1 MKKRIKMVDTTLR
14 DGEQSPG
21 VVFSPSDK
29 IKLALFLDSIGIYE
43 IEAGIY
49 DTGTEG
55 CNYISEIINRRK
67 HAKISVWSRLK
78 PGDVEESAR
87 QRPDLIHVGTPV
99 SYAQIYN
106 KIGKNKKWIEKTL
119 LECIQVS
126 KDYNI
131 PITVGMEDASRADVA
146 FLLSLIRLMKK
157 QGVEVIRL
165 ADTVGVLFPKRA
177 RELVSEIRQTGIQI
191 EIHEHND
198 FGMAVANSIVMALA
212 GADMVD
218 GTLLGIG
225 ERAGN
230 CNLFEFV
237 HGANRKFELGVSSLD
252 IKRAEEI
259 VKTMMA
265 GGVADDTSD
274 KI

>member
-1 MKKRIKMVDTTLR
+1 MKRRIKMVDTTLR
-14 DGEQSPG
+14 DGEQCPG

-29 IKLALFLDSIGIYE
+29 IRLALFLDSIGIHE

-55 CNYISEIINRRK
+55 CNYIGEIIKRKK
-67 HAKISVWSRLK
+67 HAQISVWSRLN

-87 QRPDLIHVGTPV
+87 QRPDLIHIGTPV
-99 SYAQIYN
+99 SYVQIYN

-119 LECIQVS
+119 LECIQVA

-131 PITVGMEDASRADVA
+131 PITVGLEDASRADVA
-146 FLLSLIRLMKK
+146 FLLSLIRLIKE
-157 QGVEVIRL
+157 QGVEIIRL

-177 RELVSEIRQTGIQI
+177 RELVNEIRQTGILI
-191 EIHEHND
+191 EVHEHND

-230 CNLFEFV
+230 CNLYEFV
-237 HGANRKFELGVSSLD
+237 HSANRKFDLGVSSTD
-252 IKRAEEI
+252 IKRAEAILE
-259 VKTMMA
+259 TMMA
-265 GGVADDTSD
+265 GGAPDDPSD

>member
-1 MKKRIKMVDTTLR
+1 MKRRIKMVDTTLR
-14 DGEQSPG
+14 DGEQCPG

-29 IKLALFLDSIGIYE
+29 IKLALFLDSIGIHE

-55 CNYISEIINRRK
+55 CNYIGEIMNRKK
-67 HAKISVWSRLK
+67 HARISVWSRLN

-99 SYAQIYN
+99 SYAQIYH

-119 LECIQVS
+119 LECIQVA
-126 KDYNI
+126 KDYSI

-146 FLLSLIRLMKK
+146 FLLSLIRLMK
-157 QGVEVIRL
+157 QHGVEVIRL

-177 RELVSEIRQTGIQI
+177 RELVDEIRQTGIRI
-191 EIHEHND
+191 EVHEHND

-230 CNLFEFV
+230 CNLYEFV
-237 HGANRKFELGVSSLD
+237 HSANRKFDLGVNSMD
-252 IKRAEEI
+252 IKRAEAI
-259 VKTMMA
+259 LTTMKA
-265 GGVADDTSD
+265 GGTPDDTSD

>member
-1 MKKRIKMVDTTLR
+1 MKRRIKMVDTTLR
-14 DGEQSPG
+14 DGEQCPG

-29 IKLALFLDSIGIYE
+29 IRLALFLDSIGIHE

-55 CNYISEIINRRK
+55 CNYIGEIIKQKK
-67 HAKISVWSRLK
+67 HAQISVWSRLN

-87 QRPDLIHVGTPV
+87 QRPDLIHIGTPV
-99 SYAQIYN
+99 SYVQIYN

-119 LECIQVS
+119 LECIQVA

-131 PITVGMEDASRADVA
+131 PITVGLEDASRADVA
-146 FLLSLIRLMKK
+146 FLLSLIRLIKE
-157 QGVEVIRL
+157 QGVEIIRL

-177 RELVSEIRQTGIQI
+177 RELVNEIRQTGILI
-191 EIHEHND
+191 EVHEHND

-230 CNLFEFV
+230 CNLYEFV
-237 HGANRKFELGVSSLD
+237 HSANRKFDLGVSSTD
-252 IKRAEEI
+252 IKRAEAILE
-259 VKTMMA
+259 TMMA
-265 GGVADDTSD
+265 GGAPDDPSD

>member
-1 MKKRIKMVDTTLR
+1 MKRRIKMVDTTLR
-14 DGEQSPG
+14 DGEQCPG
-21 VVFSPSDK
+21 IVFSPADK
-29 IKLALFLDSIGIYE
+29 RKLALFLDSIGIDE

-55 CNYISEIINRRK
+55 SNYISQIMDQRK
-67 HAKISVWSRLK
+67 HARISVWSRLN
-78 PGDVEESAR
+78 PGDVEKSAK

-119 LECIQVS
+119 LECTEVA
-126 KDYNI
+126 KNHNI
-131 PITVGMEDASRADVA
+131 PITVGLEDATRADVA
-146 FLLSLIRLMKK
+146 FLKCLVRLLKE
-157 QGVEVIRL
+157 QGVETIRL
-165 ADTVGVLFPKRA
+165 ADTVGILFPRRA
-177 RELVSEIRQTGIQI
+177 RELVHEIRQTGIRI
-191 EIHEHND
+191 EVHEHND
-198 FGMAVANSIVMALA
+198 LGMAVANSIVMALA

-230 CNLFEFV
+230 CNLHDFV
-237 HGANRKFELGVSSLD
+237 HSANRKFDLGVRSLD
-252 IKRAEEI
+252 IKRAEEML
-259 VKTMMA
+259 KTMMT
-265 GGVADDTSD
+265 GGELHDTPD

>member
-1 MKKRIKMVDTTLR
+1 MKRRIKMVDTTLR
-14 DGEQSPG
+14 DGEQCPG

-29 IKLALFLDSIGIYE
+29 IRLALFLDSIGIHE

-55 CNYISEIINRRK
+55 SNYISEIIKRRK
-67 HAKISVWSRLK
+67 YARISVWSRLK

-87 QRPDLIHVGTPV
+87 QKPDLIHIGTPV

-106 KIGKNKKWIEKTL
+106 KIGKNKKWIENTL
-119 LECIQVS
+119 LECIQVA
-126 KDYNI
+126 KEYNI
-131 PITVGMEDASRADVA
+131 PITVGLEDSSRADVA
-146 FLLSLIRLMKK
+146 FLISLIRLIK
-157 QGVEVIRL
+157 QKGVEVVRL

-177 RELVSEIRQTGIQI
+177 RELVNEIRQTGVMV
-191 EIHEHND
+191 EVHEHND

-212 GADMVD
+212 GADLVD
-218 GTLLGIG
+218 GTLLGLG

-230 CNLFEFV
+230 CNLYEFV
-237 HGANRKFELGVSSLD
+237 HGAGRKFDLGVSSPD
-252 IKRAEEI
+252 IRRAEEI
-259 VKTMMA
+259 LKTMMT
-265 GGVADDTSD
+265 GGAQDDPPD

>member
-1 MKKRIKMVDTTLR
+1 MKRRIKLVDTTLR
-14 DGEQSPG
+14 DGEQCPG
-21 VVFSPSDK
+21 IVFSPADK
-29 IKLALFLDSIGIYE
+29 IRLALFLDSIGIHE

-55 CNYISEIINRRK
+55 LNYISEIINQRK
-67 HAKISVWSRLK
+67 HARISVWSRLN

-87 QRPDLIHVGTPV
+87 QRPDLIHIGTPV

-126 KDYNI
+126 KNYNI
-131 PITVGMEDASRADVA
+131 PITVGLEDASRADVA
-146 FLLSLIRLMKK
+146 FLLSLIRLMRQ

-177 RELVSEIRQTGIQI
+177 RELVNEIRQTGIQI

-230 CNLFEFV
+230 CNLYEFV
-237 HGANRKFELGVSSLD
+237 HGSGRKFDLGVNSLD
-252 IKRAEEI
+252 IKRAEAI
-259 VKTMMA
+259 LKSMMA
-265 GGVADDTSD
+265 GGAQNDTSD
-274 KI
+274 QI